1 MKLLWI
7 AFAAWLLAGCVVAP
21 VPYPGEVV
29 YAPSA
34 SVGVYAAPYPYYR
47 QRYYYGHYHQHP

>member
-21 VPYPGEVV
+21 APYPAEVV
-29 YAPSA
+29 YAPA
-34 SVGVYAAPYPYYR
+34 PAVGVVYAAPYPYYR
-47 QRYYYGHYHQHP
+47 HRYYYGRYR